1 MLIVKQHKGY
11 FHSSTRRYPFTDGT
25 TLVDRGHK
33 TERLTKWTKKFSF
46 VGPRF
51 FSPVTKSMISC
62 WNLIIRFGYFWHS
75 CTKRWDNNLENSK
88 LWNIFHFFSSAIL
101 AIFARAV
108 NKGGVCTALGK
119 HSAVAWKGSRG
130 NSLDSMLVSVQPREH
145 KSAQSIQVFRT
156 LITAINVLVNLSLIV
171 LHRIQQPHSL

>member
-1 MLIVKQHKGY
+1 MHPLSCAEEANSPMIHTWRENKKCAFVQSLIQLYLCNSIAIRLLEILIVQHQDY
-11 FHSSTRRYPFTDGT
+11 FYSNTVECRYPFTDAT

-75 CTKRWDNNLENSK
+75 CTKRWDNNLKNSK
-88 LWNIFHFFSSAIL
+88 FPWAQTHHSYTGLWVDHN
-101 AIFARAV
+101 
-108 NKGGVCTALGK
+108 NT
-119 HSAVAWKGSRG
+119 
-130 NSLDSMLVSVQPREH
+130 Q
-145 KSAQSIQVFRT
+145 
-156 LITAINVLVNLSLIV
+156 
-171 LHRIQQPHSL
+171 